1 MLLHLLY
8 VSLSKINVFG
18 VSFPSL
24 QGFRF
29 LLLARFIPLGGVGP
43 VSCEVFLVEG
53 GLVPVFWWVDLGL
66 VFLKGSAI
74 SNGVFGVSLS
84 LVWLWAALALELA
97 GLGLVLGLVVRWRPL
112 KELSLINMPWGWEFS
127 GCPASWTQVSY
138 LGGFRPDLWLE
149 HQDSTQHREER
160 ERDRNSKEKEIEK
173 KKGKKPSNIQTKNG
187 QTKPWNK
194 W

>member
-1 MLLHLLY
+1 M
-8 VSLSKINVFG
+8 
-18 VSFPSL
+18 
-24 QGFRF
+24 
-29 LLLARFIPLGGVGP
+29 
-43 VSCEVFLVEG
+43 
-53 GLVPVFWWVDLGL
+53 DLGL

-74 SNGVFGVSLS
+74 SSGVFGMSVSS
-84 LVWLWAALALELA
+84 VWFWGALALELA
-97 GLGLVLGLVVRWRPL
+97 GLGLVLVLAVRWRPL

-173 KKGKKPSNIQTKNG
+173 KKGKKTSNMQTKNG
-187 QTKPWNK
+187 QTKP
-194 W
+194 